1 MQVYNLTADV
11 EQFTAN
17 AYLLVTETP
26 LLVDVGVDAAIVDR
40 ITDHVEALDAVLIT
54 HQHRDHIDA
63 LDAVVDAFDP
73 AVYAYA
79 PLDHRTAALADGET
93 LQFDGVRLTAVHTPG
108 HATDHLALFT
118 EQALFSGDLVVYN
131 DGAFDD
137 GSFGRTDG
145 PDQDRATLVGSIETL
160 LAQLPP
166 TVTSMYPGHGD
177 SLVEGDVRETIDRAL
192 TRAKRFEPK
201 YP

>member
-1 MQVYNLTADV
+1 MQVHNLTADV

-26 LLVDVGVDAAIVDR
+26 LLIDVGVDDALVDR
-40 ITDHVEALDAVLIT
+40 VTDHIDAIDAVLIT
-54 HQHRDHIDA
+54 HQHRDHIAA

-79 PLDHRTAALADGET
+79 PADRRTAALADGQT
-93 LQFDGVRLTAVHTPG
+93 LPFDGVSLTAVHTPG

-118 EQALFSGDLVVYN
+118 EQALFSGDLVVCN

-145 PDQDRATLVGSIETL
+145 PGQDRATLIASIETL

-166 TVTSMYPGHGD
+166 TVAAMYPGHGD
-177 SLVEGDVRETIDRAL
+177 SLPEGGVRDTIDRAL

>member
-1 MQVYNLTADV
+1 MQVHNLTADV

-26 LLVDVGVDAAIVDR
+26 LLVDVGVDDGIADR
-40 ITDHVEALDAVLIT
+40 ITDHVETIDAVLIT
-54 HQHRDHIDA
+54 HQHRDHIAA

-73 AVYAYA
+73 SVYAYA
-79 PLDHRTAALADGET
+79 PFDRRTAALADGQT
-93 LQFDGVRLTAVHTPG
+93 LQFDGVSLTAVHTPG
-108 HATDHLALFT
+108 HATDHLALFS

-137 GSFGRTDG
+137 GSFGRTDQPG
-145 PDQDRATLVGSIETL
+145 QDRATLVASIETL
-160 LAQLPP
+160 LARLPP
-166 TVTSMYPGHGD
+166 TVSAMYPGHGD
-177 SLVEGDVRETIDRAL
+177 SLEDGEVRDTIDRAL